1 MRTHQKVLN
10 VYSTIYSYLFGAVI
24 LIGIFYCPFA
34 RPFSDILKYSG
45 QLFIFFLLFIKH
57 TTKHFIDDSD
67 IDWKPSLIN
76 SKPKRYFIGIV
87 MTMIMAYIFY
97 AMGVTWGK
105 VYTIISSW
113 TPNFFK
119 ATSTLIFIV
128 SGAYVFYELRIKNR
142 SIFGIIEALTG
153 ASIIFYKMFIS
164 SIISIESFF
173 TIMTAGF
180 LLIVKGYDD
189 IDQGKIE
196 KQKEITDSKE
206 VD

>member
-1 MRTHQKVLN
+1 MRTHQNILYL
-10 VYSTIYSYLFGAVI
+10 YSTIYYYFLGAVL

-34 RPFSDILKYSG
+34 RPISDILKYSG
-45 QLFIFFLLFIKH
+45 QLFIFFLLFIKQI
-57 TTKHFIDDSD
+57 TKHFIDDSD
-67 IDWKPSLIN
+67 IDWKASLVN
-76 SKPKRYFIGIV
+76 SRPKRYFIGIV
-87 MTMIMAYIFY
+87 MTMIMAYVFY

-105 VYTIISSW
+105 FYEIISSW

-119 ATSTLIFIV
+119 AISTLFIIV

-142 SIFGIIEALTG
+142 SIFGIFEALTG
-153 ASIIFYKMFIS
+153 ASIIFYKMSIS
-164 SIISIESFF
+164 SIRSVESFF

-196 KQKEITDSKE
+196 KQKEKLDSK
-206 VD
+206 